1 MTTTVSNGKAATIK
15 NTFSRETAVSIDI
28 QADKSIIWALLTN
41 ANDFPR
47 WNSTVISIEGTIAQ
61 GEKIKLKAKLDPKRE
76 FKLKVKE
83 FEADNRL
90 VWGDAMGNRVYTLKS
105 IGNNLTMIGKCRRS
119 CLIGRNLT
127 INGDNFTRFAIAPT
141 LGFDCPFGNHLWSI
155 GADLNYL
162 FVAVFHKNL
171 FRRWN
176 RLKNIQHDPPT
187 ALDQLPDLHR
197 VATLDDRTVNGFR
210 ISC

>member
-1 MTTTVSNGKAATIK
+1 MTTVASNGKAVTTK
-15 NTFSRETAVSIDI
+15 KTFSRETAVCIDI

-105 IGNNLTMIGKCRRS
+105 IGNNLTNFSMSEKIGGPLFPLFAKMI
-119 CLIGRNLT
+119 
-127 INGDNFTRFAIAPT
+127 PP
-141 LGFDCPFGNHLWSI
+141 FDQAFEQY
-155 GADLNYL
+155 AKD
-162 FVAVFHKNL
+162 
-171 FRRWN
+171 
-176 RLKNIQHDPPT
+176 LKNEAET
-187 ALDQLPDLHR
+187 
-197 VATLDDRTVNGFR
+197 
-210 ISC
+210 ISKTK